1 MRKFIVC
8 LIFALP
14 IASVSIFFGACVYL
28 LLKLCVPIPVADAL
42 AWFAV
47 GVAFTLGQLFISETA

>member
-14 IASVSIFFGACVYL
+14 IGGVSIFFGACVYI
-28 LLKLCVPIPVADAL
+28 LLKLCVPVPVADAL
-42 AWFAV
+42 SWFSV
-47 GVAFTLGQLFISETA
+47 GVAFTLGQVFISETA